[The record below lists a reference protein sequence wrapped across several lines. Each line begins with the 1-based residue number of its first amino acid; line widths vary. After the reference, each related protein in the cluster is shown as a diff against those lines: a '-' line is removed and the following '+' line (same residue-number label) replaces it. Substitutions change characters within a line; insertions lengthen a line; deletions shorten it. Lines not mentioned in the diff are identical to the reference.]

1 MIEQKEQDRRLV
13 RSTLAVSAPTFL
25 SRIFGYI
32 RDLIQAFYMGTG
44 RGMDAFTMA
53 YTIPTLLRRLTGEGA
68 MTAAFIPV
76 FTQQKKEKSRE
87 ELWKFAHIFFFN
99 LSLIMAMITVLGIIF
114 APFLVRFL
122 SVGFKGIAGK
132 WDLTVA
138 LTRIMFPYIFLVSL
152 AALAMAI
159 LNSFHKFFVPAFT
172 PVLFNLSI
180 ITVAVVFAARAE
192 DPSFVFAAG
201 VVVGGVFQL
210 AFQLPFLWRQGMR
223 FKPLFSF
230 SHPAVR
236 KVGKL
241 MIPGIFG
248 AGLYQINFAISRMI
262 ASLLEEGSVSA
273 LYYAARVQELTLG
286 LFSIALSIA
295 LLPTFSDLAA
305 SHDIEGMKRTLSY
318 SFRLIFMVTFP
329 AMAGLLILN
338 RPIIQV
344 LFQRGEFNEQSTA
357 MSATCLFFFAL
368 SLPFISGVRIIAP
381 AFYSLKDIKTPV
393 FVASFVMV
401 VYISLSFL
409 LMNPLR
415 VGGIAFALSIASVC
429 NFVVLFYLLEKKIGR
444 IKKKKIFTSAFK
456 SAMCSAA
463 MGLLVWYFMKHF
475 NFDRLV
481 FIQRL
486 GVLAAAV
493 TMGITV
499 YVLLNLFF
507 GYSDMKSLR
516 KVFSREDLLKK

>member
-1 MIEQKEQDRRLV
+1 
-13 RSTLAVSAPTFL
+13 
-25 SRIFGYI
+25 
-32 RDLIQAFYMGTG
+32 
-44 RGMDAFTMA
+44 
-53 YTIPTLLRRLTGEGA
+53 
-68 MTAAFIPV
+68 
-76 FTQQKKEKSRE
+76 
-87 ELWKFAHIFFFN
+87 
-99 LSLIMAMITVLGIIF
+99 
-114 APFLVRFL
+114 
-122 SVGFKGIAGK
+122 
-132 WDLTVA
+132 
-138 LTRIMFPYIFLVSL
+138 
-152 AALAMAI
+152 
-159 LNSFHKFFVPAFT
+159 
-172 PVLFNLSI
+172 
-180 ITVAVVFAARAE
+180 
-192 DPSFVFAAG
+192 
-201 VVVGGVFQL
+201 
-210 AFQLPFLWRQGMR
+210 
-223 FKPLFSF
+223 
-230 SHPAVR
+230 
-236 KVGKL
+236 
-241 MIPGIFG
+241 
-248 AGLYQINFAISRMI
+248 
-262 ASLLEEGSVSA
+262 
-273 LYYAARVQELTLG
+273 
-286 LFSIALSIA
+286 
-295 LLPTFSDLAA
+295 
-305 SHDIEGMKRTLSY
+305 MKRTLSY

-429 NFVVLFYLLEKKIGR
+429 NFIVLFYLLEKKIGR

-456 SAMCSAA
+456 SALCSAA

-475 NFDRLV
+475 DFDRLV

-493 TMGITV
+493 TMGITI